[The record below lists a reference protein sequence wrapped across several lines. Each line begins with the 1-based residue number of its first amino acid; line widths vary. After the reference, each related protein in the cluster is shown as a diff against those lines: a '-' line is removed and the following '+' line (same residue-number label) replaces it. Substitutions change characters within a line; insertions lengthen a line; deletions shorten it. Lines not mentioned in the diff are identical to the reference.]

1 MSAQPEALRLADEL
15 ERDKWHVSAVTMQ
28 VAADELRRLHEQN
41 ERLRIVAEMST
52 LLLDQRDALLV
63 LLRELAECPSL
74 TDCVDWWLR
83 ASRAIKAIEGEKE

>member
-1 MSAQPEALRLADEL
+1 MSDQPEALRLAQALDRQCL
-15 ERDKWHVSAVTMQ
+15 HACAN
-28 VAADELRRLHEQN
+28 AAAELRRLHEQN

-74 TDCVDWWLR
+74 TNGVDWWIRVRR
-83 ASRAIKAIEGEKE
+83 AVKAIEGEKE

>member
-1 MSAQPEALRLADEL
+1 MSAQPEALRLADAL
-15 ERDKWHVSAVTMQ
+15 RDGMPY
-28 VAADELRRLHEQN
+28 DEAEIENALRRLHEQN

-74 TDCVDWWLR
+74 TNGVDWWIR
-83 ASRAIKAIEGEKE
+83 VRRAIKAMEVEKE